1 MALYVIFVVKIVFIF
16 DILFS
21 SFMFWFWSESFSLFC
36 NLKTGEKKVSLIY
49 FQSVKLVGGKCFAKC
64 KEKNR
69 IISLS
74 FLPYSYIFFLLPL
87 STWTQCYMK
96 QPQQPPRYEPKCWNW
111 QIAPTLTCSHTA
123 RTLKSLQL
131 SPLLLQGFNHL
142 NTRDVSP
149 DTVSL
154 HPGLSAAQDDC
165 DCLKDM

>member
-1 MALYVIFVVKIVFIF
+1 MLHETTTTTST
-16 DILFS
+16 LLTE
-21 SFMFWFWSESFSLFC
+21 M
-36 NLKTGEKKVSLIY
+36 LKL
-49 FQSVKLVGGKCFAKC
+49 A
-64 KEKNR
+64 
-69 IISLS
+69 
-74 FLPYSYIFFLLPL
+74 
-87 STWTQCYMK
+87 
-96 QPQQPPRYEPKCWNW
+96 
-111 QIAPTLTCSHTA
+111 TLTCSHTA

>member
-1 MALYVIFVVKIVFIF
+1 MALYVISVVKIVFIF

-49 FQSVKLVGGKCFAKC
+49 FQSVKLVGGKCFAEC

-87 STWTQCYMK
+87 STCTQCYMK
-96 QPQQPPRYEPKCWNW
+96 QPQRPPRYEPKCWNW
-111 QIAPTLTCSHTA
+111 QIAPTLNMFAYSTNIKKPAAVTFTISTPE
-123 RTLKSLQL
+123 L
-131 SPLLLQGFNHL
+131 
-142 NTRDVSP
+142 DSP

-154 HPGLSAAQDDC
+154 HRGLSAAQDDC